1 MIMRPNRAMSLTPLE
16 NLRWGLA
23 YGRGL
28 GVVAAIVLVIVWQLE
43 VAPVLDLISV
53 LMIVLPAMEVGL
65 FAGVVAIY
73 RDSVVEE
80 EESQAQAEMLAQ
92 GQLRDLMQAVAALV
106 LWFAVV
112 LALSWLTIIAV
123 RASVNAYT
131 ELGVPPRFDLLL

>member
-28 GVVAAIVLVIVWQLE
+28 GVVAAIMLVIVWQLE

-65 FAGVVAIY
+65 FAGVIAIY
-73 RDSVVEE
+73 RDSVAEE
-80 EESQAQAEMLAQ
+80 EEQAQTQSPVRGLVK
-92 GQLRDLMQAVAALV
+92 AVAALV

-131 ELGVPPRFDLLL
+131 KLGVPPRFDLLL

>member
-28 GVVAAIVLVIVWQLE
+28 GVVVAIVLAIVWQLE
-43 VAPVLDLISV
+43 VAPTLDLISV

-65 FAGVVAIY
+65 FAGVAAIY

-80 EESQAQAEMLAQ
+80 ENQAQAEILAQ
-92 GQLRDLMQAVAALV
+92 GQLRDLMQAVAAMV

-112 LALSWLTIIAV
+112 LILCWLTIIAV
-123 RASVNAYT
+123 RASVIAYT
-131 ELGVPPRFDLLL
+131 ALGVPPRFDLLL

>member
-1 MIMRPNRAMSLTPLE
+1 MILRPNRAMSLTPLE
-16 NLRWGLA
+16 NLCWGLA

-28 GVVAAIVLVIVWQLE
+28 GVVAAMVLVIVWQLE

-80 EESQAQAEMLAQ
+80 EGQARTPAQ
-92 GQLRDLMQAVAALV
+92 GQLGDFIQAVAAVV
-106 LWFAVV
+106 LWFVVV
-112 LALSWLTIIAV
+112 LAISWLTIIAV

-131 ELGVPPRFDLLL
+131 ELGVPPGFDLML

>member
-28 GVVAAIVLVIVWQLE
+28 GVVAAMVLVIVWQLE
-43 VAPVLDLISV
+43 VAPALDLISV

-73 RDSVVEE
+73 RDSVAE
-80 EESQAQAEMLAQ
+80 EESQAQAEMPEQ
-92 GQLRDLMQAVAALV
+92 GQLRDIMQAVGVLV

-112 LALSWLTIIAV
+112 LVLCWLTIIAV
-123 RASVNAYT
+123 QASVNAYT

>member
-43 VAPVLDLISV
+43 VAPVFDLISV

-80 EESQAQAEMLAQ
+80 EGLAREQ
-92 GQLRDLMQAVAALV
+92 GQLRDLMQAVFALV
-106 LWFAVV
+106 LWLTVV
-112 LALSWLTIIAV
+112 SALSWLTIIAV

>member
-43 VAPVLDLISV
+43 VAPVFDLISV

-80 EESQAQAEMLAQ
+80 EGVAREQ
-92 GQLRDLMQAVAALV
+92 GQLRDLMQAVFALV
-106 LWFAVV
+106 LWFTVV

>member
-1 MIMRPNRAMSLTPLE
+1 MRPNRAMSLTPLE

-28 GVVAAIVLVIVWQLE
+28 GVIAAMVMAIVWQLE

-53 LMIVLPAMEVGL
+53 LMIVLPAMEIGL

-80 EESQAQAEMLAQ
+80 EGQAQAELPAQ
-92 GQLRDLMQAVAALV
+92 GQLGDLMQAVGALV

-112 LALSWLTIIAV
+112 LVLCWLTIIAV
-123 RASVNAYT
+123 RASVNAYV
-131 ELGVPPRFDLLL
+131 EIGVPPGFDLML